1 MVRFAHFRNKKM
13 GIKVCCYSRNTKFHI
28 VFHLGRRFKSGQ
40 FTLKIVFFYNNDL
53 SRWFVIKQPIIITAC
68 YCVHLRQHGIFF
80 RECLIQI
87 SNSSSLKSMI
97 FRLLTCTY
105 RTNKFYIYWWQFFIN
120 LSEMWTWDWIGTL
133 ACADLFSTDIF
144 WILNYRNQREK
155 KLN

>member
-1 MVRFAHFRNKKM
+1 
-13 GIKVCCYSRNTKFHI
+13 
-28 VFHLGRRFKSGQ
+28 
-40 FTLKIVFFYNNDL
+40 
-53 SRWFVIKQPIIITAC
+53 VIKQPIIINAC

-80 RECLIQI
+80 REFHIQI
-87 SNSSSLKSMI
+87 SNSSSLKSII

-133 ACADLFSTDIF
+133 ACAGLFSTDIF

-155 KLN
+155 NLISTLVLKGLILYLLSGESETTIFFKWAEAVNKYYSMWSFL